1 MTVMRPGDAGA
12 SRLPRVSR
20 HVVTHR
26 PDAGTLRALP
36 HALVYLTGYL
46 LLRPL
51 VRVRCEPRTKL
62 PERSLVYGFHEILLL
77 GILSSR
83 FTRPIVWVNN
93 DTPGGLA
100 SAVPALLSGI
110 RIFRLG
116 VGSPVPQYEQLRAFL
131 KAMDVPVGL
140 FTDAGRRDGRIR
152 RSLVSLAVDSQ
163 RPLVPLAITVSRYR
177 LVDGQVY
184 PLPFATITV
193 RYGTPIPA
201 TDVAELSSEKARELL
216 LDRLTATERAAR

>member
-1 MTVMRPGDAGA
+1 MTAMRPGDPPA
-12 SRLPRVSR
+12 SRLPKVSR

-26 PDAGTLRALP
+26 LDAGTLRALP
-36 HALVYLTGYL
+36 HTLVYLAGYL

-51 VRVRCEPRTKL
+51 VRVRCEPRAKL
-62 PERSLVYGFHEILLL
+62 PEWSLVYGFHEILLL

-83 FTRPIVWVNN
+83 FTRPVVWVNN

-110 RIFRLG
+110 RIFRLS

-131 KAMDVPVGL
+131 KSVDAPVGL
-140 FTDAGRRDGRIR
+140 FTDAGRRDGQVR
-152 RSLVSLAVDSQ
+152 RSLVSLAVDSK
-163 RPLVPLAITVSRYR
+163 RPLVPLAITASRYR
-177 LVDGQVY
+177 RIEGQVY

-201 TDVAELSSEKARELL
+201 ADVARLNSEKARELL
-216 LDRLTATERAAR
+216 LRRLVATERAAR